1 MRRGREVYQVD
12 PRPWSVEKGRPGAT
26 AIDPE
31 AVQRLQAEGL
41 SQRAIA
47 RRLGIPRSTLQD
59 HLKRTQAV
67 DLRCGGNTLILPQR
81 GPRPPQVS
89 PVPETPAALEGVVAD
104 LLEVAQWWRTRKLPR
119 VSPGPPQET
128 QR

>member
-1 MRRGREVYQVD
+1 MRHGREVYQVD
-12 PRPWSVEKGRPGAT
+12 PRPWSGEKGRPVAT

-47 RRLGIPRSTLQD
+47 RWLGIPRSTLQD
-59 HLKRTQAV
+59 HLKHTQAV

-81 GPRPPQVS
+81 GPRPPRVS

-104 LLEVAQWWRTRKLPR
+104 LLEVWQRFAGKWATRPTGQKPFAR
-119 VSPGPPQET
+119 VF
-128 QR
+128 